1 MFLRL
6 RGRIREAAA
15 QHITDAG
22 ARETAAVLIQNETA
36 TTFHTRPIVA
46 ATIKNIDVKEQRRK
60 PRQALAASSLNG
72 RRRLINLLSVF
83 ESTTLKSALN

>member
-22 ARETAAVLIQNETA
+22 ARETAALLFRTTA

-46 ATIKNIDVKEQRRK
+46 ATIKNIDVKEQRGK

-83 ESTTLKSALN
+83 GSTTLKSALN